1 MENNNIKID
10 EFIEFNKEPIS
21 HDAEYYSNPE
31 TTNPNEYIKFQQ
43 TNNVIS
49 WRKKEI
55 FWYNNI
61 LCEILFKIKLF
72 KYCKKSLKKFLLRY
86 GIDQN
91 P

>member
-49 WRKKEI
+49 WRKKKYFDITI
-55 FWYNNI
+55 FYVKHYLKLNYLNI
-61 LCEILFKIKLF
+61 L
-72 KYCKKSLKKFLLRY
+72 KKV
-86 GIDQN
+86 
-91 P
+91 